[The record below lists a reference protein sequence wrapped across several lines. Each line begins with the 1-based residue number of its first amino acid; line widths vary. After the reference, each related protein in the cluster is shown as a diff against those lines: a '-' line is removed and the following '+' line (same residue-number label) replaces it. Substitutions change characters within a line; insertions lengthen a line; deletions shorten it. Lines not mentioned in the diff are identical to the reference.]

1 MERGVYSLMSHKNII
16 RVFVYVD
23 TYTER
28 KGEVEQMRKQMG
40 EMSMIVEPGTICY
53 SYSCN
58 FS

>member
-1 MERGVYSLMSHKNII
+1 MSSLMSHKNII

-40 EMSMIVEPGTICY
+40 KMLIIVEPGTICY